1 MRLIPRSLFSRLV
14 LVMLAGLLVA
24 QLLSFA
30 LHMHERGEL
39 LAQATGMQSAQRI
52 ADIVRLLDPM
62 SAGERRKIIQVLSA
76 PPLAV
81 SLDRTPLDDRTSDAA
96 TGMHASMFGAMLRRY
111 LADERPVAVAVSE
124 SSAWAPGPGMGWG
137 KKLHSMPD
145 GSSEWMPLMMRHAEG
160 AGLSFVAQVRLQDG
174 TLATFDSRA
183 PSTTASWPYRLL
195 LSIAVLLVA
204 VILVSLIAVR
214 WVTRPLNALADAAD
228 ELGRNINRPA
238 MLETGPLEV
247 ARAARAF
254 NQMQSRLSGYLSER
268 TRVLAA
274 MSHDLKTPVTR
285 LRLRAEL
292 LDDAQLRAKFTGD
305 LQEMESMVSA
315 TLDFLRGMENSEPVR
330 PVDIMA
336 LLESLQTD
344 IQETG
349 GTVAIDGQ
357 TSKPYPGR
365 AQALKRG
372 IGNLVENAVKYGQR
386 AHVIVDDNDARLE
399 LRIKDEGPGIPPD
412 ELDKVFEPFY
422 RVEASR
428 NRDTGGT
435 GLGLPIARGVAELH
449 GGRLVLANR
458 PGGGLEATLTLPR
471 QSRDS

>member
-1 MRLIPRSLFSRLV
+1 MSVIPRSLFSRLV

-81 SLDRTPLDDRTSDAA
+81 SLDRAPLDDKTSDAA
-96 TGMHASMFGAMLRRY
+96 TGMRASMFGAMLRRY
-111 LADERPVAVAVSE
+111 LADERPVVVAVSE
-124 SSAWAPGPGMGWG
+124 SSAWAPAPGMGWG
-137 KKLHSMPD
+137 KKSHSASD
-145 GSSEWMPLMMRHAEG
+145 GSGEWMPPMMRHAEG
-160 AGLSFVAQVRLQDG
+160 LGLSFVAQVRLQDG

-183 PSTTASWPYRLL
+183 PGTTVSWPYRLL
-195 LSIAVLLVA
+195 LSIVVLLVA

-214 WVTRPLNALADAAD
+214 WVTRPLKVLADAAD
-228 ELGRNINRPA
+228 ELGRNINRPPMPEA
-238 MLETGPLEV
+238 GPLEV

-254 NQMQSRLSGYLSER
+254 NQMQARLSGYLSER
-268 TRVLAA
+268 TQVLAA
-274 MSHDLKTPVTR
+274 MSHDLKTPITR

-305 LQEMESMVSA
+305 LQEMETMVSA
-315 TLDFLRGMENSEPVR
+315 ALDFLRGMENNEPVQ

-336 LLESLQTD
+336 LLESLQAD

-349 GTVAIDGQ
+349 GAVAIEG
-357 TSKPYPGR
+357 KVIGPYPAR

-386 AHVIVDDNDARLE
+386 ARIIVDDNDTRLE
-399 LRIKDEGPGIPPD
+399 LRIQDEGPGIPAG
-412 ELDKVFEPFY
+412 ELEKVFEPFY

-449 GGRLVLANR
+449 GGQLVLANR
-458 PGGGLEATLTLPR
+458 IGGGLEATLTLPR
-471 QSRDS
+471 QPRGA